1 MWEILVVFNKSIDE
15 RIKLVVKSMYS
26 GGSTE
31 KKIEHV
37 PKDAIAYYLPHPNGN
52 KKVFFTKDTLLL
64 MYHLVRLKF
73 FSREMILD
81 QYYILTGKELYND
94 ALYNLIGNSRMPICY
109 FKPSYNIGCTK
120 FMYVPTVFATWLLDI
135 IQEIPELAELT
146 EVTEFKGSHYSLMT
160 NKMRGGT
167 YGIKSI
173 NIHDLNTRKLTLKIG
188 RKIVD
193 QSTDFS
199 PRELNITCFFPTNPK
214 LISLVPDAVIFVN
227 GQRYFI
233 EYDRNTEQHYK
244 LLGKIIGYFEEKYYK
259 GDTIFFVFANI
270 SEPKDNRLHKRVVN
284 FIDNLYTVPFR
295 DSGFSY
301 YEKAQGNNVTLFALP
316 EVNALS
322 QITEVI
328 IHDLTI
334 DDSPENERLL
344 EKCKSDDILPYD
356 VVSAELVED
365 NDSPF
370 SLILTYIDD
379 YFDEK
384 KMPLIKLNYGDVSNH
399 DYFEKLY
406 ERYKDEYTM
415 VGVLFSSEITKQY
428 YQMPHSDFFME
439 LYIR

>member
-1 MWEILVVFNKSIDE
+1 
-15 RIKLVVKSMYS
+15 MYS

-188 RKIVD
+188 RKIVE

-244 LLGKIIGYFEEKYYK
+244 LLGKIIGYFEERYYK
-259 GDTIFFVFANI
+259 DDTIFFVFANI

-328 IHDLTI
+328 IHDLTL

-415 VGVLFSSEITKQY
+415 VGLLFSSEITKQY

>member
-1 MWEILVVFNKSIDE
+1 M
-15 RIKLVVKSMYS
+15 VKSMYS

-135 IQEIPELAELT
+135 IQEIPELAELA

-188 RKIVD
+188 RKIVE

-259 GDTIFFVFANI
+259 GDAIFFVFANI

-316 EVNALS
+316 EINALS

-415 VGVLFSSEITKQY
+415 VGLLFSSEITKQY